1 MSAFDEDIAA
11 DFILE
16 AQEIL
21 DRLGEQLVALEQSPQ
36 DNEQLNAVFRGFHTL
51 KGGAGFLGVHAMVE
65 LCHAAEETLG
75 MARSGK
81 AVLQAN
87 HFDAAQQSL
96 DWLQAMLDA
105 VSGGTEPQHAPPEL
119 IAMFDVDA
127 APAPA
132 AVAAAPVDA
141 AAAIAAAK
149 SGSDMIDE
157 DEFEALL
164 DQLHGGAAPGSKPVG
179 AAAAIAAAKSGSDM
193 IDEDEFEALLD
204 QLHGSAAPGA
214 KPVGAAAAIAA
225 AKSGSDMIDEDE
237 FEALLDQLHGGAAPG
252 AKPVGAAVAAAPK
265 PAIPKP
271 APVVPPRPASPPRPA
286 AAPAA
291 AAKPAAAEAEQT
303 VRVDTKRLDAIVNL
317 IGELVL
323 SRNRLKT
330 LRTRLKDEEL
340 DRAVS
345 TLDIA
350 TARLQSA
357 VMRTRMQPVGK
368 VFSRFPKVARD
379 VARNLKKE
387 VELELVGAETEL
399 DRNLVEALADPLVH
413 LVRNAIDHG
422 IEMPDLREAQG
433 KQRSGHV
440 RLSAQQEGDY
450 VSIEIQDDGAGI
462 DPEKLRA
469 KAREKGLIDP
479 EAAARLSSE
488 ECLHLV
494 FLPGFSTKQEVT
506 DISGR
511 GVGMDVVQSRIRELS
526 GQIQI
531 QSELGRGSRFLIR
544 VPLTL
549 AILPTLLVQAG
560 QDIYALPLARVMEV
574 LHAPRTS
581 LGWFDGRAVL
591 DRRSHTLPLLDL
603 RQWLDVEPA
612 PSTLMTIVVLQVGE
626 ARFGLVVD
634 QVRGR
639 EEVVIKPL
647 PKALRGLKGYAGATL
662 IGDGRMALI
671 LDVDGLRNSQG

>member
-1 MSAFDEDIAA
+1 MSAVSDDITA
-11 DFILE
+11 DFIIE

-21 DRLGEQLVALEQSPQ
+21 DRLGEQLVSLEQAPQ
-36 DNEQLNAVFRGFHTL
+36 DGEQLNAVFRGYHTL
-51 KGGAGFLGVHAMVE
+51 KGGAGFLGVTAMVE
-65 LCHAAEETLG
+65 LCHAAEEALG
-75 MARSGK
+75 AARAGQ
-81 AVLQAN
+81 AVLQAH

-96 DWLQAMLDA
+96 DYLQSMLDA
-105 VSGGTEPQHAPPEL
+105 VSSGTEPGYAPPEL
-119 IAMFDVDA
+119 IAQFDVHGGATATPAAAA
-127 APAPA
+127 APATGGSDLITDDEFEALLDQLHGGNAPT
-132 AVAAAPVDA
+132 AVAP
-141 AAAIAAAK
+141 AK
-149 SGSDMIDE
+149 KADDGLISE

-164 DQLHGGAAPGSKPVG
+164 DQLHGGAAPGTKPVAAVP
-179 AAAAIAAAKSGSDM
+179 AAAAT
-193 IDEDEFEALLD
+193 
-204 QLHGSAAPGA
+204 
-214 KPVGAAAAIAA
+214 
-225 AKSGSDMIDEDE
+225 
-237 FEALLDQLHGGAAPG
+237 
-252 AKPVGAAVAAAPK
+252 
-265 PAIPKP
+265 PA
-271 APVVPPRPASPPRPA
+271 PRPA
-286 AAPAA
+286 APAPAA
-291 AAKPAAAEAEQT
+291 KPSAKPLAEAEHT

-330 LRTRLKDEEL
+330 LRARLRDEEL

-379 VARNLKKE
+379 VARSLKKE
-387 VELELVGAETEL
+387 VDLELIGAETEL

-422 IEMPDLREAQG
+422 VETPELREAQG
-433 KQRSGHV
+433 KPRMGHV

-450 VSIEIQDDGAGI
+450 VSIEVQDDGAGI

-494 FLPGFSTKQEVT
+494 FLPGFSTKQQVT

-560 QDIYALPLARVMEV
+560 EDVYALPLARVMEV

-591 DRRSHTLPLLDL
+591 DRRSHTLALVDL
-603 RQWLDVEPA
+603 RQWLDVTPA
-612 PSTLMTIVVLQVGE
+612 ASPLLTIVVLQAGE

-647 PKALRGLKGYAGATL
+647 PKALRGLAGYAGATL

-671 LDVDGLRNSQG
+671 LDVDGLR

>member
-1 MSAFDEDIAA
+1 MSAVSDDITA
-11 DFILE
+11 DFIIE

-21 DRLGEQLVALEQSPQ
+21 DRLGEQLVSLEQAPQ
-36 DNEQLNAVFRGFHTL
+36 DTEQLNAVFRGYHTL
-51 KGGAGFLGVHAMVE
+51 KGGAGFLGVTAMVE
-65 LCHAAEETLG
+65 LCHAAEEALG
-75 MARSGK
+75 IARAGQ
-81 AVLQAN
+81 AVLQAH

-96 DWLQAMLDA
+96 DYLQAMLDA
-105 VSGGTEPQHAPPEL
+105 VSSGTEPGYAPPEL
-119 IAMFDVDA
+119 IAQFDMHGGAA
-127 APAPA
+127 APAAPT
-132 AVAAAPVDA
+132 AVAAAG
-141 AAAIAAAK
+141 
-149 SGSDMIDE
+149 SGDLITD

-164 DQLHGGAAPGSKPVG
+164 DQLHGANAPTAVAP
-179 AAAAIAAAKSGSDM
+179 AKKADDGLIS
-193 IDEDEFEALLD
+193 
-204 QLHGSAAPGA
+204 
-214 KPVGAAAAIAA
+214 
-225 AKSGSDMIDEDE
+225 EDE

-252 AKPVGAAVAAAPK
+252 AKPIA
-265 PAIPKP
+265 
-271 APVVPPRPASPPRPA
+271 A
-286 AAPAA
+286 AAPAPIA
-291 AAKPAAAEAEQT
+291 APRPLAAPAPAAATKPAAKPLAEAEHT

-330 LRTRLKDEEL
+330 LRARLRDEEL

-379 VARNLKKE
+379 VARSLKKE
-387 VELELVGAETEL
+387 VDLELIGAETEL

-422 IEMPDLREAQG
+422 VEMPDLREAQG
-433 KQRSGHV
+433 KPRMGHV

-450 VSIEIQDDGAGI
+450 VSIEVQDDGAGI

-494 FLPGFSTKQEVT
+494 FLPGFSTKQQVT

-560 QDIYALPLARVMEV
+560 EDVYALPLARVMEV

-591 DRRSHTLPLLDL
+591 DRRSHTLPLVDL
-603 RQWLDVEPA
+603 RQWLDVTPA
-612 PSTLMTIVVLQVGE
+612 ASTLLTIVVLQAGE

-647 PKALRGLKGYAGATL
+647 PKALRGLRGYAGATL

-671 LDVDGLRNSQG
+671 LDVDGLR

>member
-1 MSAFDEDIAA
+1 MSAVPDDIAA

-21 DRLGEQLVALEQSPQ
+21 DRLGEQLVSLEQSPQ
-36 DNEQLNAVFRGFHTL
+36 DSDQLNAVFRGFHTL
-51 KGGAGFLGVHAMVE
+51 KGGAGFLGIQAMVE

-75 MARSGK
+75 MARSGQ
-81 AVLQAN
+81 AVLQAH
-87 HFDAAQQSL
+87 HFDAGQQSL
-96 DWLQAMLDA
+96 DYLQSMLDSVA
-105 VSGGTEPQHAPPEL
+105 AGTEPGYAPPEL
-119 IAMFDVDA
+119 IAQFDVNGPA
-127 APAPA
+127 TPAP
-132 AVAAAPVDA
+132 VATATAS
-141 AAAIAAAK
+141 
-149 SGSDMIDE
+149 SGDLITD

-164 DQLHGGAAPGSKPVG
+164 DTLHGGAAPTAV
-179 AAAAIAAAKSGSDM
+179 AKKKDDGL
-193 IDEDEFEALLD
+193 I
-204 QLHGSAAPGA
+204 G
-214 KPVGAAAAIAA
+214 
-225 AKSGSDMIDEDE
+225 EDE

-252 AKPVGAAVAAAPK
+252 AQSVA
-265 PAIPKP
+265 
-271 APVVPPRPASPPRPA
+271 A
-286 AAPAA
+286 AAPAPAIAPRPVA
-291 AAKPAAAEAEQT
+291 APAPAKPAANKPVAEAEHT

-330 LRTRLKDEEL
+330 LRARLHDEEL

-387 VELELVGAETEL
+387 VELELIGAETEL

-422 IEMPDLREAQG
+422 IEMPELREAQG
-433 KQRSGHV
+433 KTRSGNV

-450 VSIEIQDDGAGI
+450 VSIEVQDDGAGI
-462 DPEKLRA
+462 DPERLRA

-479 EAAARLSSE
+479 EAAARLTSE

-531 QSELGRGSRFLIR
+531 QSELGRGSRFMIR

-560 QDIYALPLARVMEV
+560 EDVYALPLARVMEV
-574 LHAPRTS
+574 LHAPNTS

-591 DRRSHTLPLLDL
+591 DRRTHTLPLVDL
-603 RQWLDVEPA
+603 RHWLDVDPA
-612 PSTLMTIVVLQVGE
+612 PSPLLTIVVLQAGE

-647 PKALRGLKGYAGATL
+647 PKALRGLRGYAGATL
-662 IGDGRMALI
+662 IGDGRMSLI
-671 LDVDGLRNSQG
+671 LDVDGLRTPHD

>member
-1 MSAFDEDIAA
+1 MSAVPDDIAA

-21 DRLGEQLVALEQSPQ
+21 DRLGEQLVSLEQSPQ
-36 DNEQLNAVFRGFHTL
+36 DTDQLNAVFRGFHTL
-51 KGGAGFLGVHAMVE
+51 KGGAGFLGIQAMVE

-75 MARSGK
+75 MARSGQ
-81 AVLQAN
+81 ATLQAH
-87 HFDAAQQSL
+87 HFDAGQQSL
-96 DWLQAMLDA
+96 DYLQSMLDS
-105 VSGGTEPQHAPPEL
+105 VSAGTEPGYAPPEL
-119 IAMFDVDA
+119 IAQFDVNGPATPAPVA
-127 APAPA
+127 APAA
-132 AVAAAPVDA
+132 AGALITD
-141 AAAIAAAK
+141 
-149 SGSDMIDE
+149 

-164 DQLHGGAAPGSKPVG
+164 DQLHGGAAPTAVAPAK
-179 AAAAIAAAKSGSDM
+179 AADGLIG
-193 IDEDEFEALLD
+193 
-204 QLHGSAAPGA
+204 
-214 KPVGAAAAIAA
+214 
-225 AKSGSDMIDEDE
+225 EDE

-252 AKPVGAAVAAAPK
+252 AQPVAAVAA
-265 PAIPKP
+265 P
-271 APVVPPRPASPPRPA
+271 APR
-286 AAPAA
+286 APAPA
-291 AAKPAAAEAEQT
+291 AAKPAPNKPVAEAEHT

-330 LRTRLKDEEL
+330 LRARLHDEEL

-379 VARNLKKE
+379 VARSLKKE
-387 VELELVGAETEL
+387 VDLELVGAETEL

-422 IEMPDLREAQG
+422 VEMPDLREAQG
-433 KQRSGHV
+433 KPRGGHV

-450 VSIEIQDDGAGI
+450 VSIEVQDDGAGI
-462 DPEKLRA
+462 DPERLRQ

-479 EAAARLSSE
+479 EAAARLTSE

-494 FLPGFSTKQEVT
+494 FLPGFSTKQQVT

-531 QSELGRGSRFLIR
+531 QSELGRGSRFMIR

-560 QDIYALPLARVMEV
+560 EDVYALPLARVMEV
-574 LHAPRTS
+574 LHAPNTS

-591 DRRSHTLPLLDL
+591 DRKSHTLPLVDL
-603 RQWLDVEPA
+603 RHWLEVDPV
-612 PSTLMTIVVLQVGE
+612 PSPLLTIVVLQAGE

-647 PKALRGLKGYAGATL
+647 PKALRGLRGYAGATL
-662 IGDGRMALI
+662 IGDGRMSLI
-671 LDVDGLRNSQG
+671 LDVDGLR

>member
-1 MSAFDEDIAA
+1 MSAVPDDIAA
-11 DFILE
+11 DFIVE

-21 DRLGEQLVALEQSPQ
+21 DRLGEQLVSLEQAP
-36 DNEQLNAVFRGFHTL
+36 DEADQLNAVFRGFHTL
-51 KGGAGFLGVHAMVE
+51 KGGAGFLAIKPMVE

-75 MARSGK
+75 MARSGQ
-81 AVLQAN
+81 AVLQAH

-96 DWLQAMLDA
+96 DYLQAMLDA
-105 VSGGTEPQHAPPEL
+105 MGSGEAVPHAPASL
-119 IAMFDVDA
+119 IAQFDAKSGPPAVKAVPKAAAA
-127 APAPA
+127 APAPD
-132 AVAAAPVDA
+132 DA
-141 AAAIAAAK
+141 
-149 SGSDMIDE
+149 
-157 DEFEALL
+157 
-164 DQLHGGAAPGSKPVG
+164 HGA
-179 AAAAIAAAKSGSDM
+179 
-193 IDEDEFEALLD
+193 
-204 QLHGSAAPGA
+204 AAPGA
-214 KPVGAAAAIAA
+214 KATPKAA
-225 AKSGSDMIDEDE
+225 AK
-237 FEALLDQLHGGAAPG
+237 GAD
-252 AKPVGAAVAAAPK
+252 
-265 PAIPKP
+265 
-271 APVVPPRPASPPRPA
+271 
-286 AAPAA
+286 
-291 AAKPAAAEAEQT
+291 AEQT

-330 LRTRLKDEEL
+330 LRTRLRDEEL

-350 TARLQSA
+350 TARLQTA
-357 VMRTRMQPVGK
+357 VMRTRMQPVSK

-379 VARNLKKE
+379 VARTLSKE
-387 VELELVGAETEL
+387 VELELIGAETEL

-422 IEMPDLREAQG
+422 IESPALREATG
-433 KQRSGHV
+433 KPRSGHV

-462 DPEKLRA
+462 DPERLREI
-469 KAREKGLIDP
+469 ARNKGLIDA
-479 EAAARLSSE
+479 EAAARLSTD
-488 ECLHLV
+488 ECLHLI
-494 FLPGFSTKQEVT
+494 FMPGFSTKAEVT

-531 QSELGRGSRFLIR
+531 QSELGRGSRFMIR

-560 QDIYALPLARVMEV
+560 EAVYALPLARVVEV
-574 LHAPRTS
+574 LHAPQTS

-591 DRRSHTLPLLDL
+591 DRRSHTLPLIDL
-603 RQWLDVEPA
+603 RRWLGVPA
-612 PSTLMTIVVLQVGE
+612 EQPPLLTVVLLQAGE
-626 ARFGLVVD
+626 TRFGLVVD

-647 PKALRGLKGYAGATL
+647 PRALRGLPGYAGATL

-671 LDVDGLRNSQG
+671 LDVDGLRSSDH

>member
-1 MSAFDEDIAA
+1 MSAFADDIAA

-21 DRLGEQLVALEQSPQ
+21 DRLGEQLVALEQAPD
-36 DNEQLNAVFRGFHTL
+36 DNDQLNAVFRGFHTL
-51 KGGAGFLGVHAMVE
+51 KGGAGFLAITPMVE

-81 AVLQAN
+81 AQLLAH

-96 DWLQAMLDA
+96 DWLQSMLDA
-105 VSGGTEPQHAPPEL
+105 VSAGTDPAHAPPAL
-119 IAMFDVDA
+119 IAQFDVASAPEPVVAVKAA
-127 APAPA
+127 APAA
-132 AVAAAPVDA
+132 
-141 AAAIAAAK
+141 
-149 SGSDMIDE
+149 GELIDE

-164 DQLHGGAAPGSKPVG
+164 DQLHGAAAPG
-179 AAAAIAAAKSGSDM
+179 AIATAGSSDL

-204 QLHGSAAPGA
+204 TLHA
-214 KPVGAAAAIAA
+214 
-225 AKSGSDMIDEDE
+225 
-237 FEALLDQLHGGAAPG
+237 GAAPG
-252 AKPVGAAVAAAPK
+252 ARPVQATPVAAPPAIASKPVPAPERPAAPK
-265 PAIPKP
+265 
-271 APVVPPRPASPPRPA
+271 S
-286 AAPAA
+286 APA
-291 AAKPAAAEAEQT
+291 KAAEPEHT

-379 VARNLKKE
+379 VARSLQKE
-387 VELELVGAETEL
+387 VDLELIGADTEL

-422 IEMPDLREAQG
+422 VEAPDLREAQG
-433 KQRSGHV
+433 KPRMGRV

-450 VSIEIQDDGAGI
+450 VSIEVQDDGAGI
-462 DPEKLRA
+462 DPERLRN

-479 EAAARLSSE
+479 EAAARLTSE

-494 FLPGFSTKQEVT
+494 FLPGFSTKQQVT

-560 QDIYALPLARVMEV
+560 EDVYALPLARVMEV
-574 LHAPRTS
+574 LHAPATS

-591 DRRSHTLPLLDL
+591 DRKSHTLALIDLRHWLGVNPTQTPLL
-603 RQWLDVEPA
+603 
-612 PSTLMTIVVLQVGE
+612 TIVVLQMGE

-647 PKALRGLKGYAGATL
+647 PRALRGLKGYAGATL

-671 LDVDGLRNSQG
+671 LDVDGLRGGQD

>member
-1 MSAFDEDIAA
+1 MSAVPDDIAA

-21 DRLGEQLVALEQSPQ
+21 DRLGEQLVTLEQAPQ
-36 DNEQLNAVFRGFHTL
+36 DADQLNAVFRGFHTL
-51 KGGAGFLGVHAMVE
+51 KGGAGFLGIQAMVE

-75 MARSGK
+75 MARSGQ
-81 AVLQAN
+81 AVLQAH

-96 DWLQAMLDA
+96 DYLQSMLDS
-105 VSGGTEPQHAPPEL
+105 VSAGEEPGYAPPAL
-119 IAMFDVDA
+119 IAQFDVNGNAPAPVPAAAA

-132 AVAAAPVDA
+132 GDL
-141 AAAIAAAK
+141 IT
-149 SGSDMIDE
+149 D

-164 DQLHGGAAPGSKPVG
+164 DQLHGGAAPTAV
-179 AAAAIAAAKSGSDM
+179 AAAKKADDGL
-193 IDEDEFEALLD
+193 I
-204 QLHGSAAPGA
+204 G
-214 KPVGAAAAIAA
+214 
-225 AKSGSDMIDEDE
+225 EDE

-252 AKPVGAAVAAAPK
+252 ARPVAAAAVAPAARPAAPAAPAPASAPK
-265 PAIPKP
+265 PA
-271 APVVPPRPASPPRPA
+271 
-286 AAPAA
+286 
-291 AAKPAAAEAEQT
+291 AAKPVAEAEHT

-330 LRTRLKDEEL
+330 LRARLHDEEL

-387 VELELVGAETEL
+387 VELELIGADTEL

-422 IEMPDLREAQG
+422 VEMPDLREAQG
-433 KQRSGHV
+433 KPRSGHV

-450 VSIEIQDDGAGI
+450 VSIEVQDDGAGI
-462 DPEKLRA
+462 DPERLRA

-531 QSELGRGSRFLIR
+531 QSELGRGSRFMIR

-560 QDIYALPLARVMEV
+560 EDVYALPLARVMEV
-574 LHAPRTS
+574 LHAPNS
-581 LGWFDGRAVL
+581 QLGWFDGRAVL
-591 DRRSHTLPLLDL
+591 DRRSHTLPLVDL
-603 RQWLDVEPA
+603 RHWLAVEPVSS
-612 PSTLMTIVVLQVGE
+612 PLLTIVVLQAGE

-647 PKALRGLKGYAGATL
+647 PKTLRGLRGYAGATL

-671 LDVDGLRNSQG
+671 LDVDGLR

>member
-1 MSAFDEDIAA
+1 MSAVPDDIAA

-21 DRLGEQLVALEQSPQ
+21 DRLGEQLVSLEQAPQ
-36 DNEQLNAVFRGFHTL
+36 DADQLNAVFRGFHTL
-51 KGGAGFLGVHAMVE
+51 KGGAGLLGIQAMVE

-75 MARSGK
+75 MARSGQ
-81 AVLQAN
+81 ATLQAH

-96 DWLQAMLDA
+96 DYLQSMLDS
-105 VSGGTEPQHAPPEL
+105 VSAGTEPGYAPPEL
-119 IAMFDVDA
+119 IAQFDVSGPA
-127 APAPA
+127 TPAPA
-132 AVAAAPVDA
+132 AATTT
-141 AAAIAAAK
+141 
-149 SGSDMIDE
+149 SGGEMITD

-164 DQLHGGAAPGSKPVG
+164 DQLHGGAAPT
-179 AAAAIAAAKSGSDM
+179 AIAAPKKDDGL
-193 IDEDEFEALLD
+193 I
-204 QLHGSAAPGA
+204 G
-214 KPVGAAAAIAA
+214 
-225 AKSGSDMIDEDE
+225 EDE
-237 FEALLDQLHGGAAPG
+237 FEALLDQLHGGAVPGAKAGAAAPVAAPRAVAAPAAPG
-252 AKPVGAAVAAAPK
+252 AKP
-265 PAIPKP
+265 
-271 APVVPPRPASPPRPA
+271 
-286 AAPAA
+286 APA
-291 AAKPAAAEAEQT
+291 KPVAEAEHT

-323 SRNRLKT
+323 SRNRLMT
-330 LRTRLKDEEL
+330 LRARLHDEEL

-379 VARNLKKE
+379 VARSLKKE
-387 VELELVGAETEL
+387 VELELIGAETEL

-422 IEMPDLREAQG
+422 VEMPDLREAQG
-433 KQRSGHV
+433 KPRSGHV

-450 VSIEIQDDGAGI
+450 VSIEVQDDGAGI
-462 DPEKLRA
+462 DPERLRQ

-494 FLPGFSTKQEVT
+494 FLPGFSTKQQVT

-531 QSELGRGSRFLIR
+531 QSELGRGSRFMIR

-560 QDIYALPLARVMEV
+560 EDVYALPLARVMEV
-574 LHAPRTS
+574 LHAPNTS

-591 DRRSHTLPLLDL
+591 DRKSHTLALVDL
-603 RQWLDVEPA
+603 RHWLDVEPM
-612 PSTLMTIVVLQVGE
+612 PSSLLTIVVLQAGE

-647 PKALRGLKGYAGATL
+647 PKALRGLRGYAGATL

-671 LDVDGLRNSQG
+671 LDVDGLRTHHD

>member
-1 MSAFDEDIAA
+1 MSAVADDITA
-11 DFILE
+11 DFIIE

-21 DRLGEQLVALEQSPQ
+21 DRLGEQLVSLEQAPQ
-36 DNEQLNAVFRGFHTL
+36 DNDQLNAVFRGYHTL
-51 KGGAGFLGVHAMVE
+51 KGGAGFLGITAMVE
-65 LCHAAEETLG
+65 LCHAAEEALG
-75 MARSGK
+75 AARAGQ
-81 AVLQAN
+81 AVLQAH

-96 DWLQAMLDA
+96 DYLQSMLDA
-105 VSGGTEPQHAPPEL
+105 VSAGTEPGYAPPEL
-119 IAMFDVDA
+119 IAQFDVHGGA
-127 APAPA
+127 SSASS
-132 AVAAAPVDA
+132 A
-141 AAAIAAAK
+141 AAAATPAAA
-149 SGSDMIDE
+149 GSDLITDDEFEALLDQLHGGSAPTAVAPPKKVDDGLISE

-164 DQLHGGAAPGSKPVG
+164 DQLHGGAV
-179 AAAAIAAAKSGSDM
+179 
-193 IDEDEFEALLD
+193 
-204 QLHGSAAPGA
+204 PGA
-214 KPVGAAAAIAA
+214 KPVAAVPV
-225 AKSGSDMIDEDE
+225 
-237 FEALLDQLHGGAAPG
+237 AAP
-252 AKPVGAAVAAAPK
+252 
-265 PAIPKP
+265 P
-271 APVVPPRPASPPRPA
+271 AP
-286 AAPAA
+286 APATRA
-291 AAKPAAAEAEQT
+291 AAKPAVNKPVAEAEHT

-330 LRTRLKDEEL
+330 LRTRLRDEEL

-379 VARNLKKE
+379 VARSLQKE
-387 VELELVGAETEL
+387 VDLELIGAETEL

-422 IEMPDLREAQG
+422 VEMPDLREAQG
-433 KQRSGHV
+433 KPRMGHV

-450 VSIEIQDDGAGI
+450 VSIEVQDDGAGI

-494 FLPGFSTKQEVT
+494 FLPGFSTKQQVT

-560 QDIYALPLARVMEV
+560 EDVYALPLARVMEV

-591 DRRSHTLPLLDL
+591 DRRSHTLPLVDL
-603 RQWLDVEPA
+603 RQWLDVTPA
-612 PSTLMTIVVLQVGE
+612 ASTLLTIVVLQAGE

-647 PKALRGLKGYAGATL
+647 PKALRGLRGYAGATL

-671 LDVDGLRNSQG
+671 LDVDGLR

>member
-1 MSAFDEDIAA
+1 MSAVPDDIAA

-21 DRLGEQLVALEQSPQ
+21 DRLGEQLVSLEQSPQ
-36 DNEQLNAVFRGFHTL
+36 DSDQLNAVFRGFHTL
-51 KGGAGFLGVHAMVE
+51 KGGAGFLGIQAMVE

-75 MARSGK
+75 MARSGQ
-81 AVLQAN
+81 AILQAH
-87 HFDAAQQSL
+87 HFDAGQQSL
-96 DWLQAMLDA
+96 DYLQSMLDS
-105 VSGGTEPQHAPPEL
+105 VSAGTEPGYAPPEL
-119 IAMFDVDA
+119 IAQFDVNG
-127 APAPA
+127 PATPTPVA
-132 AVAAAPVDA
+132 AAAPVNADL
-141 AAAIAAAK
+141 I
-149 SGSDMIDE
+149 SD

-164 DQLHGGAAPGSKPVG
+164 DSLHGGAAPTAVTP
-179 AAAAIAAAKSGSDM
+179 AKNDGL
-193 IDEDEFEALLD
+193 I
-204 QLHGSAAPGA
+204 G
-214 KPVGAAAAIAA
+214 
-225 AKSGSDMIDEDE
+225 EDE

-252 AKPVGAAVAAAPK
+252 AVQ
-265 PAIPKP
+265 
-271 APVVPPRPASPPRPA
+271 A
-286 AAPAA
+286 AAPAVAPAPRPVA
-291 AAKPAAAEAEQT
+291 APAPAKPAANKPVAEAEHT

-330 LRTRLKDEEL
+330 LRARLHDEEL

-387 VELELVGAETEL
+387 VELELIGAETEL

-422 IEMPDLREAQG
+422 IEMPELREAQG
-433 KQRSGHV
+433 KTRSGNV

-450 VSIEIQDDGAGI
+450 VSIEVQDDGAGI
-462 DPEKLRA
+462 DPERLRA

-560 QDIYALPLARVMEV
+560 EDVYALPLARVMEV
-574 LHAPRTS
+574 LHAPNTS

-591 DRRSHTLPLLDL
+591 DRKSHTLPLVDL
-603 RQWLDVEPA
+603 RHWLDVEPA
-612 PSTLMTIVVLQVGE
+612 TSPLLTIVVLQAGE

-647 PKALRGLKGYAGATL
+647 PKALRGLRGYAGATL
-662 IGDGRMALI
+662 IGDGRMSLI
-671 LDVDGLRNSQG
+671 LDVDGLR

>member
-1 MSAFDEDIAA
+1 MSAVPDDIAA

-21 DRLGEQLVALEQSPQ
+21 DRLGEQLVSLEQAPQ
-36 DNEQLNAVFRGFHTL
+36 DGDQLNAVFRGFHTL
-51 KGGAGFLGVHAMVE
+51 KGGAGFLGIQAMVE

-75 MARSGK
+75 MARSGQ
-81 AVLQAN
+81 ATLQAH

-96 DWLQAMLDA
+96 DYLQSMLDS
-105 VSGGTEPQHAPPEL
+105 VSAGTEPGYAPPEL
-119 IAMFDVDA
+119 IAQFDVNG
-127 APAPA
+127 PATP
-132 AVAAAPVDA
+132 AAAPSA
-141 AAAIAAAK
+141 AAGPS
-149 SGSDMIDE
+149 SGELITD

-164 DQLHGGAAPGSKPVG
+164 DQLHGGAAPTAV
-179 AAAAIAAAKSGSDM
+179 AARKDDGM
-193 IDEDEFEALLD
+193 ISEDEFE
-204 QLHGSAAPGA
+204 S
-214 KPVGAAAAIAA
+214 
-225 AKSGSDMIDEDE
+225 
-237 FEALLDQLHGGAAPG
+237 LLDQLHGGAAPG
-252 AKPVGAAVAAAPK
+252 AKPVTAAP
-265 PAIPKP
+265 AP
-271 APVVPPRPASPPRPA
+271 APRAV

-291 AAKPAAAEAEQT
+291 PAANKPAPNKPVAEAEHT

-330 LRTRLKDEEL
+330 LRARLHDEEL

-379 VARNLKKE
+379 VARSLKKE
-387 VELELVGAETEL
+387 VELELIGAETEL

-422 IEMPDLREAQG
+422 VEMPDLREAQG
-433 KQRSGHV
+433 KPRSGHV

-450 VSIEIQDDGAGI
+450 VSIEVQDDGAGI
-462 DPEKLRA
+462 DPERLRQ

-494 FLPGFSTKQEVT
+494 FLPGFSTKQQVT

-531 QSELGRGSRFLIR
+531 QSELGRGSRFMIR

-560 QDIYALPLARVMEV
+560 EDVYALPLARVMEV
-574 LHAPRTS
+574 LHAPNSS

-591 DRRSHTLPLLDL
+591 DRKSHTLALVDL
-603 RQWLDVEPA
+603 RHWLDVEPM
-612 PSTLMTIVVLQVGE
+612 PSSLLTIVVLQAGE

-647 PKALRGLKGYAGATL
+647 PKALRGLRGYAGATL

-671 LDVDGLRNSQG
+671 LDVDGLRTHHD

>member
-1 MSAFDEDIAA
+1 MSAVPDDIAA

-21 DRLGEQLVALEQSPQ
+21 DRLGEQLVSLEQSPQ
-36 DNEQLNAVFRGFHTL
+36 DSDQLNAVFRGFHTL
-51 KGGAGFLGVHAMVE
+51 KGGAGFLGIQAMVE

-81 AVLQAN
+81 ATLQAH

-96 DWLQAMLDA
+96 DYLQSMLDS
-105 VSGGTEPQHAPPEL
+105 VSAGTEPGYAPPEL
-119 IAMFDVDA
+119 IAQFDVNG
-127 APAPA
+127 PATP
-132 AVAAAPVDA
+132 AVAAAAPT
-141 AAAIAAAK
+141 
-149 SGSDMIDE
+149 SGELISE

-164 DQLHGGAAPGSKPVG
+164 DQLHGGAAP
-179 AAAAIAAAKSGSDM
+179 AAV
-193 IDEDEFEALLD
+193 
-204 QLHGSAAPGA
+204 A
-214 KPVGAAAAIAA
+214 KPADNGLI
-225 AKSGSDMIDEDE
+225 GEDE
-237 FEALLDQLHGGAAPG
+237 FEALLDQLHGGAVPG
-252 AKPVGAAVAAAPK
+252 AKAAVAAPVPAPRAPAAPAPK
-265 PAIPKP
+265 PAANKP
-271 APVVPPRPASPPRPA
+271 V
-286 AAPAA
+286 
-291 AAKPAAAEAEQT
+291 AEAEHT

-330 LRTRLKDEEL
+330 LRARLHDEEL

-422 IEMPDLREAQG
+422 VETPELREAQG
-433 KQRSGHV
+433 KPRSGHV

-450 VSIEIQDDGAGI
+450 VSIEVQDDGAGI
-462 DPEKLRA
+462 DPERLRQ

-479 EAAARLSSE
+479 EAAARLTSE

-531 QSELGRGSRFLIR
+531 QSELGRGSRFMIR

-560 QDIYALPLARVMEV
+560 EDVYALPLARVMEV
-574 LHAPRTS
+574 LHAPNTS

-591 DRRSHTLPLLDL
+591 DRKSHTLPLVDL
-603 RQWLDVEPA
+603 RHWLAVEPA
-612 PSTLMTIVVLQVGE
+612 ASPLLTIVVLQAGE

-647 PKALRGLKGYAGATL
+647 PKALRGLRGYAGATL
-662 IGDGRMALI
+662 IGDGRMSLI
-671 LDVDGLRNSQG
+671 LDVDGLR

>member
-1 MSAFDEDIAA
+1 MSAFADDIAA

-21 DRLGEQLVALEQSPQ
+21 DRLGEQLVTLEQAPQ
-36 DNEQLNAVFRGFHTL
+36 DAEQLNLVFRGFHTL
-51 KGGAGFLGVHAMVE
+51 KGGAGFLSITPMVE
-65 LCHAAEETLG
+65 LCHVAEETLG
-75 MARSGK
+75 LARSGK
-81 AVLQAN
+81 AELLAH

-105 VSGGTEPQHAPPEL
+105 VAAGTEP
-119 IAMFDVDA
+119 

-132 AVAAAPVDA
+132 NLIAQFDIGTAPAPTPVKAVATVAAGNDSDLISEDEFEALLDA
-141 AAAIAAAK
+141 LHGSTAPGVTPAAK
-149 SGSDMIDE
+149 ADDDLISE

-164 DQLHGGAAPGSKPVG
+164 DQLHGGT
-179 AAAAIAAAKSGSDM
+179 
-193 IDEDEFEALLD
+193 
-204 QLHGSAAPGA
+204 APGA
-214 KPVGAAAAIAA
+214 QP
-225 AKSGSDMIDEDE
+225 
-237 FEALLDQLHGGAAPG
+237 L
-252 AKPVGAAVAAAPK
+252 AAVIA
-265 PAIPKP
+265 P
-271 APVVPPRPASPPRPA
+271 APPPRPAP
-286 AAPAA
+286 APAPKPTA
-291 AAKPAAAEAEQT
+291 PPKPAAKAVEPEQT

-379 VARNLKKE
+379 VARAMDKE
-387 VELELVGAETEL
+387 VDLELVGADTEL

-422 IEMPDLREAQG
+422 VEAPDLREAQG
-433 KQRSGHV
+433 KPRMGHV

-462 DPEKLRA
+462 DPERLRA

-494 FLPGFSTKQEVT
+494 FLPGFSTKQQVT

-560 QDIYALPLARVMEV
+560 QDVYALPLARVMEV
-574 LHAPRTS
+574 LHAPATS

-591 DRRSHTLPLLDL
+591 DRKSHTLPLVDL
-603 RQWLDVEPA
+603 RQWLDVPPA
-612 PSTLMTIVVLQVGE
+612 PSHLLTIVVLQMGE
-626 ARFGLVVD
+626 TRFGLVVD

-647 PKALRGLKGYAGATL
+647 PKALRGLRGYAGATL

-671 LDVDGLRNSQG
+671 LDVDGLRNPQD

>member
-1 MSAFDEDIAA
+1 MSAVPDDIAA
-11 DFILE
+11 DFIIE

-21 DRLGEQLVALEQSPQ
+21 DRLGEQLVSLEHAPEDS
-36 DNEQLNAVFRGFHTL
+36 EQLNAVFRGFHTL
-51 KGGAGFLGVHAMVE
+51 KGGAGFLAINAMVE
-65 LCHAAEETLG
+65 LCHAAEDTLG
-75 MARSGK
+75 QARAGQ
-81 AVLQAN
+81 ATLQAR

-96 DWLQAMLDA
+96 DYLQSMLDA
-105 VSGGTEPQHAPPEL
+105 FGSGSEPPRAPQQLIAQFATSGEETAVPSGPGTRDSGPGKSAAHATAGSADSEL
-119 IAMFDVDA
+119 I
-127 APAPA
+127 
-132 AVAAAPVDA
+132 
-141 AAAIAAAK
+141 
-149 SGSDMIDE
+149 SD

-164 DQLHGGAAPGSKPVG
+164 DNLH
-179 AAAAIAAAKSGSDM
+179 
-193 IDEDEFEALLD
+193 
-204 QLHGSAAPGA
+204 
-214 KPVGAAAAIAA
+214 
-225 AKSGSDMIDEDE
+225 
-237 FEALLDQLHGGAAPG
+237 GAAPG
-252 AKPVGAAVAAAPK
+252 AGAPLSRVPSPESRVPTAPK
-265 PAIPKP
+265 A
-271 APVVPPRPASPPRPA
+271 A
-286 AAPAA
+286 AAPAKA
-291 AAKPAAAEAEQT
+291 SEPEQT

-330 LRTRLKDEEL
+330 LRVRLRDEEL

-345 TLDIA
+345 SLDIA
-350 TARLQSA
+350 TSRLQSA

-379 VARNLKKE
+379 VARSLNKE
-387 VELELVGAETEL
+387 VDLELIGADTEL

-422 IEMPDLREAQG
+422 IESPALREATG
-433 KQRSGHV
+433 KPRGGHV

-450 VSIEIQDDGAGI
+450 VSIEVQDDGAGI
-462 DPEKLRA
+462 DPERLRA

-479 EAAARLSSE
+479 EAAARLTTE

-494 FLPGFSTKQEVT
+494 FLPGFSTKAEVT

-560 QDIYALPLARVMEV
+560 DTVYALPLARVVEV
-574 LHAPRTS
+574 LHAPRRA

-591 DRRSHTLPLLDL
+591 DRQSHTLPLVDL
-603 RQWLDVEPA
+603 RQWLNIEA
-612 PSTLMTIVVLQVGE
+612 PELPLLTVVVLQAGE
-626 ARFGLVVD
+626 SRMGLVVD

-647 PKALRGLKGYAGATL
+647 PRALRGLPGYAGATL
-662 IGDGRMALI
+662 IGDGRLALI
-671 LDVDGLRNSQG
+671 LDVDGLKS

>member
-1 MSAFDEDIAA
+1 MSAVSDDITA
-11 DFILE
+11 DFIIE

-21 DRLGEQLVALEQSPQ
+21 DRLGEQLVSLEQAPQ
-36 DNEQLNAVFRGFHTL
+36 DTEQLNAVFRGYHTL
-51 KGGAGFLGVHAMVE
+51 KGGAGFLGVTAMVE
-65 LCHAAEETLG
+65 LCHAAEEALG
-75 MARSGK
+75 IARAGQ
-81 AVLQAN
+81 AALQAH

-96 DWLQAMLDA
+96 DYLQAMLDA
-105 VSGGTEPQHAPPEL
+105 VSSGTEPGYAPPEL
-119 IAMFDVDA
+119 IAQFDMHGGAVA
-127 APAPA
+127 APAA
-132 AVAAAPVDA
+132 AAAPA
-141 AAAIAAAK
+141 AG
-149 SGSDMIDE
+149 GSDLITD

-164 DQLHGGAAPGSKPVG
+164 DQLHGGNAPTAVVPARKADDGLIS
-179 AAAAIAAAKSGSDM
+179 
-193 IDEDEFEALLD
+193 
-204 QLHGSAAPGA
+204 
-214 KPVGAAAAIAA
+214 
-225 AKSGSDMIDEDE
+225 EDE

-252 AKPVGAAVAAAPK
+252 AKPIA
-265 PAIPKP
+265 
-271 APVVPPRPASPPRPA
+271 A
-286 AAPAA
+286 AAPAPIA
-291 AAKPAAAEAEQT
+291 APRPLAAPAPAAATKPAAKPLAEAEHT

-330 LRTRLKDEEL
+330 LRARLRDEEL

-379 VARNLKKE
+379 VARSLKKE
-387 VELELVGAETEL
+387 VDLELIGAETEL

-422 IEMPDLREAQG
+422 VEMPDLREAQG
-433 KQRSGHV
+433 KPRMGHV

-450 VSIEIQDDGAGI
+450 VSIEVQDDGAGI

-494 FLPGFSTKQEVT
+494 FLPGFSTKQQVT

-560 QDIYALPLARVMEV
+560 EDVYALPLARVMEV

-591 DRRSHTLPLLDL
+591 DRRSHTLPLVDL
-603 RQWLDVEPA
+603 RQWLDVTPA
-612 PSTLMTIVVLQVGE
+612 ASTLLTIVVLQAGE

-647 PKALRGLKGYAGATL
+647 PKALRGLRGYAGATL

-671 LDVDGLRNSQG
+671 LDVDGLRSPHD

>member
-1 MSAFDEDIAA
+1 MSAVSDDITA
-11 DFILE
+11 DFIIE

-21 DRLGEQLVALEQSPQ
+21 DRLGEQLVSLEQAPQ
-36 DNEQLNAVFRGFHTL
+36 DSDQLNAVFRGYHTL
-51 KGGAGFLGVHAMVE
+51 KGGAGFLGVTAMVE
-65 LCHAAEETLG
+65 LCHAAEEALG
-75 MARSGK
+75 AARAGQ
-81 AVLQAN
+81 AVLQAH

-96 DWLQAMLDA
+96 DYLQSMLDA
-105 VSGGTEPQHAPPEL
+105 VSSGTEPGYAPPDL
-119 IAMFDVDA
+119 IAQFDMNGGTAAPVAAA
-127 APAPA
+127 APAA
-132 AVAAAPVDA
+132 A
-141 AAAIAAAK
+141 
-149 SGSDMIDE
+149 GSDLITD

-164 DQLHGGAAPGSKPVG
+164 DQLHGGNAPTAV
-179 AAAAIAAAKSGSDM
+179 
-193 IDEDEFEALLD
+193 
-204 QLHGSAAPGA
+204 APARKADDGL
-214 KPVGAAAAIAA
+214 I
-225 AKSGSDMIDEDE
+225 SEDE

-252 AKPVGAAVAAAPK
+252 AKPAATV
-265 PAIPKP
+265 
-271 APVVPPRPASPPRPA
+271 A

-291 AAKPAAAEAEQT
+291 APRPAPVPAPAAKPAAKPMAEAEHT

-330 LRTRLKDEEL
+330 LRARLRDEEL

-379 VARNLKKE
+379 VARSLKKE
-387 VELELVGAETEL
+387 VDLELVGAETEL

-422 IEMPDLREAQG
+422 VEMPDLREAQG
-433 KQRSGHV
+433 KPRMGHV

-450 VSIEIQDDGAGI
+450 VSIEVQDDGAGI

-494 FLPGFSTKQEVT
+494 FLPGFSTKQQVT

-560 QDIYALPLARVMEV
+560 EDVYALPLARVMEV

-591 DRRSHTLPLLDL
+591 DRRSHTLPLVDL
-603 RQWLDVEPA
+603 RQWLDVTPA
-612 PSTLMTIVVLQVGE
+612 ASTLLTIVVLQAGE

-647 PKALRGLKGYAGATL
+647 PKALRGLRGYAGATL

-671 LDVDGLRNSQG
+671 LDVDGIR

>member
-1 MSAFDEDIAA
+1 MSAVSDDITA
-11 DFILE
+11 DFIIE

-21 DRLGEQLVALEQSPQ
+21 DRLGEQLVSLEQAPQ
-36 DNEQLNAVFRGFHTL
+36 DAEQLNAVFRGYHTL
-51 KGGAGFLGVHAMVE
+51 KGGAGFLGVTAMVE
-65 LCHAAEETLG
+65 LCHAAEEALG
-75 MARSGK
+75 AARAGQ
-81 AVLQAN
+81 AVLQAH

-96 DWLQAMLDA
+96 DYLQSMLDA
-105 VSGGTEPQHAPPEL
+105 VSSGTEPGYAPPDL
-119 IAMFDVDA
+119 ITQFDVHGSAVA
-127 APAPA
+127 APAAAAVPA
-132 AVAAAPVDA
+132 AG
-141 AAAIAAAK
+141 
-149 SGSDMIDE
+149 GSDLITD

-164 DQLHGGAAPGSKPVG
+164 DQLHGGNAPTAVAP
-179 AAAAIAAAKSGSDM
+179 AKKADDGLIS
-193 IDEDEFEALLD
+193 
-204 QLHGSAAPGA
+204 
-214 KPVGAAAAIAA
+214 
-225 AKSGSDMIDEDE
+225 EDE

-252 AKPVGAAVAAAPK
+252 AKPVAAVAPAPIAAPR
-265 PAIPKP
+265 
-271 APVVPPRPASPPRPA
+271 PV
-286 AAPAA
+286 AAPAPA
-291 AAKPAAAEAEQT
+291 PAAKPTAKPLAEAEHT

-330 LRTRLKDEEL
+330 LRARLRDEEL

-379 VARNLKKE
+379 VARSLKKE
-387 VELELVGAETEL
+387 VDLELIGAETEL

-422 IEMPDLREAQG
+422 VEMPDLREAQG
-433 KQRSGHV
+433 KPRMGHV

-450 VSIEIQDDGAGI
+450 VSIEVQDDGAGI

-494 FLPGFSTKQEVT
+494 FLPGFSTKQQVT

-560 QDIYALPLARVMEV
+560 EDVYALPLARVMEV

-591 DRRSHTLPLLDL
+591 DRRSHTLPLVDL
-603 RQWLDVEPA
+603 RQWLDVTPA
-612 PSTLMTIVVLQVGE
+612 ASTLLTIVVLQAGE

-647 PKALRGLKGYAGATL
+647 PKALRGLRGYAGATL

-671 LDVDGLRNSQG
+671 LDVDGLRSPHD

>member
-1 MSAFDEDIAA
+1 MSAVPDDIAA

-21 DRLGEQLVALEQSPQ
+21 DRLGEQLVSLEQSPQ
-36 DNEQLNAVFRGFHTL
+36 DSDQLNAVFRGFHTL
-51 KGGAGFLGVHAMVE
+51 KGGAGFLGIQAMVE

-81 AVLQAN
+81 ATLQAH

-96 DWLQAMLDA
+96 DYLQSMLDS
-105 VSGGTEPQHAPPEL
+105 VSAGEEPGYAPPEL
-119 IAMFDVDA
+119 IAQFDVNG
-127 APAPA
+127 PATPVA
-132 AVAAAPVDA
+132 AVAAPTSGELITDDEFEALLDTLHGGAAPTAVA
-141 AAAIAAAK
+141 AAGKADDGLI
-149 SGSDMIDE
+149 GE

-164 DQLHGGAAPGSKPVG
+164 DQLHGGAV
-179 AAAAIAAAKSGSDM
+179 
-193 IDEDEFEALLD
+193 
-204 QLHGSAAPGA
+204 PGA
-214 KPVGAAAAIAA
+214 KPV
-225 AKSGSDMIDEDE
+225 
-237 FEALLDQLHGGAAPG
+237 AAP
-252 AKPVGAAVAAAPK
+252 APL
-265 PAIPKP
+265 
-271 APVVPPRPASPPRPA
+271 PRAA

-291 AAKPAAAEAEQT
+291 KPAANKPVAEAEHT

-330 LRTRLKDEEL
+330 LRARLHDEEL

-387 VELELVGAETEL
+387 VELELIGAETEL

-422 IEMPDLREAQG
+422 VETPDLREAQG
-433 KQRSGHV
+433 KPRSGHV

-450 VSIEIQDDGAGI
+450 VSIEVQDDGAGI
-462 DPEKLRA
+462 DPERLRQ

-479 EAAARLSSE
+479 EAAARLTSE

-531 QSELGRGSRFLIR
+531 QSELGRGSRFMIR

-560 QDIYALPLARVMEV
+560 DDVYALPLARVMEV
-574 LHAPRTS
+574 LHAPNTS

-591 DRRSHTLPLLDL
+591 DRKSHTLPLVDL
-603 RQWLDVEPA
+603 RHWLAVAPA
-612 PSTLMTIVVLQVGE
+612 ASQLLTIVVLQAGE

-647 PKALRGLKGYAGATL
+647 PKALRGLRGYAGATL
-662 IGDGRMALI
+662 IGDGRMSLI
-671 LDVDGLRNSQG
+671 LDVDGLR

>member
-1 MSAFDEDIAA
+1 MSAVSDDITA
-11 DFILE
+11 DFIIE

-21 DRLGEQLVALEQSPQ
+21 DRLGEQLVSLEQAPQ
-36 DNEQLNAVFRGFHTL
+36 DSDQLNAVFRGYHTL
-51 KGGAGFLGVHAMVE
+51 KGGAGFLGVTAMVE
-65 LCHAAEETLG
+65 LCHAAEEALG
-75 MARSGK
+75 AARAGQ
-81 AVLQAN
+81 AVLQAH

-96 DWLQAMLDA
+96 DYLQSMLDA
-105 VSGGTEPQHAPPEL
+105 VSSGTEPGYAPPDL
-119 IAMFDVDA
+119 IAQFDVHGGAVA
-127 APAPA
+127 APAA
-132 AVAAAPVDA
+132 AAAPA
-141 AAAIAAAK
+141 AG
-149 SGSDMIDE
+149 GSDLITDDEFEALLDQLHGGNAPTAVAPAKKADDGLISE

-164 DQLHGGAAPGSKPVG
+164 DQLHGGAAPGTKP
-179 AAAAIAAAKSGSDM
+179 AAAM
-193 IDEDEFEALLD
+193 
-204 QLHGSAAPGA
+204 APA
-214 KPVGAAAAIAA
+214 
-225 AKSGSDMIDEDE
+225 
-237 FEALLDQLHGGAAPG
+237 
-252 AKPVGAAVAAAPK
+252 
-265 PAIPKP
+265 
-271 APVVPPRPASPPRPA
+271 PA
-286 AAPAA
+286 AAPRPVAA
-291 AAKPAAAEAEQT
+291 PAPVAKPAAKPLAEAEHT

-330 LRTRLKDEEL
+330 LRARLRDEEL

-379 VARNLKKE
+379 VARSLKKE
-387 VELELVGAETEL
+387 VDLELIGAETEL

-422 IEMPDLREAQG
+422 VEMPDLREAQG
-433 KQRSGHV
+433 KPRMGHV

-450 VSIEIQDDGAGI
+450 VSIEVQDDGAGI
-462 DPEKLRA
+462 DPELRA

-494 FLPGFSTKQEVT
+494 FLPGFSTKQQVT

-560 QDIYALPLARVMEV
+560 EDVYALPLARVMEV

-591 DRRSHTLPLLDL
+591 DRRSHTLPLVDL
-603 RQWLDVEPA
+603 RQWLDVTPA
-612 PSTLMTIVVLQVGE
+612 ASPLLTIVVLQAGE

-647 PKALRGLKGYAGATL
+647 PKALRGLRGYAGATL

-671 LDVDGLRNSQG
+671 LDVDGLR

>member
-21 DRLGEQLVALEQSPQ
+21 DRLGEQLVTLEQAPQ
-36 DNEQLNAVFRGFHTL
+36 DGDQLNAVFRGFHTL
-51 KGGAGFLGVHAMVE
+51 KGGAGFLGINAMVE

-81 AVLQAN
+81 AVLQAH

-105 VSGGTEPQHAPPEL
+105 VSAGTEPEHAPPAL
-119 IAMFDVDA
+119 IALFDVDA
-127 APAPA
+127 VP
-132 AVAAAPVDA
+132 VAAAPMA
-141 AAAIAAAK
+141 AAAD
-149 SGSDMIDE
+149 GD
-157 DEFEALL
+157 L
-164 DQLHGGAAPGSKPVG
+164 
-179 AAAAIAAAKSGSDM
+179 

-214 KPVGAAAAIAA
+214 RPGAAAKPAKGDDLISEDEFEALLDELHGGVAPGAKPVAA
-225 AKSGSDMIDEDE
+225 AAPASKAKAGDDLIDEDE

-252 AKPVGAAVAAAPK
+252 AKPIAAAAATAVA
-265 PAIPKP
+265 P
-271 APVVPPRPASPPRPA
+271 APRAAATPKPA
-286 AAPAA
+286 AAPG
-291 AAKPAAAEAEQT
+291 KPAVEPEHT

-330 LRTRLKDEEL
+330 LRMRLKDEEL

-345 TLDIA
+345 VLDIA

-387 VELELVGAETEL
+387 VDLELIGAETEL

-433 KQRSGHV
+433 KPRSGHV
-440 RLSAQQEGDY
+440 RLSAHQEGDY
-450 VSIEIQDDGAGI
+450 VSIEVQDDGAGI
-462 DPEKLRA
+462 DPERLRA
-469 KAREKGLIDP
+469 KAREKGLLDP

-560 QDIYALPLARVMEV
+560 EDIYALPLARVMEV
-574 LHAPRTS
+574 LHAPPSS

-591 DRRSHTLPLLDL
+591 DRKSHTLPLVDL
-603 RQWLDVEPA
+603 RQWLDVEPMQA
-612 PSTLMTIVVLQVGE
+612 SLLTIVVLQMGE

-647 PKALRGLKGYAGATL
+647 PKALRGLNGYAGATL

-671 LDVDGLRNSQG
+671 LDVDGLRSQD

>member
-1 MSAFDEDIAA
+1 MSAVSDDITA
-11 DFILE
+11 DFIIE

-21 DRLGEQLVALEQSPQ
+21 DRLGEQLVSLEQAPQ
-36 DNEQLNAVFRGFHTL
+36 DTEQLNAVFRGYHTL
-51 KGGAGFLGVHAMVE
+51 KGGAGFLGVTAMVE
-65 LCHAAEETLG
+65 LCHAAEEALG
-75 MARSGK
+75 IARAGQ
-81 AVLQAN
+81 AVLQAH

-96 DWLQAMLDA
+96 DYLQAMLDA
-105 VSGGTEPQHAPPEL
+105 VSSGTEPGYASPEL
-119 IAMFDVDA
+119 IAQFDMHSGAVA
-127 APAPA
+127 APAA
-132 AVAAAPVDA
+132 AAAPA
-141 AAAIAAAK
+141 AG
-149 SGSDMIDE
+149 GSDLITDDEFEALLDQLHGGNAPTAVAPARKADDGLISE

-164 DQLHGGAAPGSKPVG
+164 DQLHGGAA
-179 AAAAIAAAKSGSDM
+179 
-193 IDEDEFEALLD
+193 L
-204 QLHGSAAPGA
+204 GA
-214 KPVGAAAAIAA
+214 KPIA
-225 AKSGSDMIDEDE
+225 
-237 FEALLDQLHGGAAPG
+237 
-252 AKPVGAAVAAAPK
+252 
-265 PAIPKP
+265 
-271 APVVPPRPASPPRPA
+271 A
-286 AAPAA
+286 AAPAPIA
-291 AAKPAAAEAEQT
+291 APRPLAAPAAPAPAAATKPAAKPLAEAEHT

-330 LRTRLKDEEL
+330 LRARLRDEEL

-379 VARNLKKE
+379 VARSLKKE
-387 VELELVGAETEL
+387 VDLELIGAETEL

-422 IEMPDLREAQG
+422 VEMPDLREAQG
-433 KQRSGHV
+433 KPRMGHV

-450 VSIEIQDDGAGI
+450 VSIEVQDDGAGI

-494 FLPGFSTKQEVT
+494 FLPGFSTKQQVT

-560 QDIYALPLARVMEV
+560 EDVYALPLARVMEV

-591 DRRSHTLPLLDL
+591 DRRSHTLPLVDL
-603 RQWLDVEPA
+603 RQWLDVTPA
-612 PSTLMTIVVLQVGE
+612 ASTLLTIVVLQAGE

-647 PKALRGLKGYAGATL
+647 PKALRGLRGYAGATL

-671 LDVDGLRNSQG
+671 LDVDGLRSPHD

>member
-1 MSAFDEDIAA
+1 MSAVPDDIAA
-11 DFILE
+11 DFIVE

-21 DRLGEQLVALEQSPQ
+21 DRLGEQLVSLEQAP
-36 DNEQLNAVFRGFHTL
+36 DEADQLNAVFRGFHTL
-51 KGGAGFLGVHAMVE
+51 KGGAGFLAIKPMVE

-75 MARSGK
+75 MARSGQ
-81 AVLQAN
+81 AVLQPH

-96 DWLQAMLDA
+96 DYLQSMLDA
-105 VSGGTEPQHAPPEL
+105 MGSGAPVPH
-119 IAMFDVDA
+119 
-127 APAPA
+127 APA
-132 AVAAAPVDA
+132 AL
-141 AAAIAAAK
+141 IAQFDAK
-149 SGSDMIDE
+149 SG
-157 DEFEALL
+157 
-164 DQLHGGAAPGSKPVG
+164 P
-179 AAAAIAAAKSGSDM
+179 
-193 IDEDEFEALLD
+193 
-204 QLHGSAAPGA
+204 
-214 KPVGAAAAIAA
+214 
-225 AKSGSDMIDEDE
+225 
-237 FEALLDQLHGGAAPG
+237 
-252 AKPVGAAVAAAPK
+252 
-265 PAIPKP
+265 PAIK
-271 APVVPPRPASPPRPA
+271 AVPEAATA
-286 AAPAA
+286 AAPAHDNGHAAAAPGTKAAPKA
-291 AAKPAAAEAEQT
+291 AAKGADAEQT

-330 LRTRLKDEEL
+330 LRTRLRDEEL

-345 TLDIA
+345 VLDIA
-350 TARLQSA
+350 TARLQTA
-357 VMRTRMQPVGK
+357 VMRTRMQPVSK

-379 VARNLKKE
+379 VARTLSKE
-387 VELELVGAETEL
+387 VELELIGAETEL

-422 IEMPDLREAQG
+422 IELPALREATG
-433 KQRSGHV
+433 KPRSGHV

-462 DPEKLRA
+462 DPERLREI
-469 KAREKGLIDP
+469 ARNKGLIDA
-479 EAAARLSSE
+479 EAAARLSTD
-488 ECLHLV
+488 ECLHLI
-494 FLPGFSTKQEVT
+494 FMPGFSTKVEVT

-531 QSELGRGSRFLIR
+531 QSELGRGSRFMIR

-560 QDIYALPLARVMEV
+560 EAVYALPLARVVEV
-574 LHAPRTS
+574 LHAPQTS

-591 DRRSHTLPLLDL
+591 DRRSHTLPLIDL
-603 RQWLDVEPA
+603 RRWLGVPA
-612 PSTLMTIVVLQVGE
+612 EQPPLLTVVLLQAGE
-626 ARFGLVVD
+626 TRFGLVVD

-647 PKALRGLKGYAGATL
+647 PRALRGLPGYSGATL

-671 LDVDGLRNSQG
+671 LDVDGLRSSAH

>member
-1 MSAFDEDIAA
+1 MSAVSDDITA
-11 DFILE
+11 DFIIE

-21 DRLGEQLVALEQSPQ
+21 DRLGEQLVSLEQAPQ
-36 DNEQLNAVFRGFHTL
+36 DSDQLNAVFRGYHTL
-51 KGGAGFLGVHAMVE
+51 KGGAGFLGVTAMVE
-65 LCHAAEETLG
+65 LCHAAEEALG
-75 MARSGK
+75 AARAGQ
-81 AVLQAN
+81 AVLQAH

-96 DWLQAMLDA
+96 DYLQSMLDA
-105 VSGGTEPQHAPPEL
+105 VSSGTEPGYAPPDL
-119 IAMFDVDA
+119 IAQFDVHGGAVA
-127 APAPA
+127 APAA
-132 AVAAAPVDA
+132 AAAPA
-141 AAAIAAAK
+141 AG
-149 SGSDMIDE
+149 GSDLITD

-164 DQLHGGAAPGSKPVG
+164 DQLHGGNAPTAVAP
-179 AAAAIAAAKSGSDM
+179 AKKADDGLIS
-193 IDEDEFEALLD
+193 
-204 QLHGSAAPGA
+204 
-214 KPVGAAAAIAA
+214 
-225 AKSGSDMIDEDE
+225 EDE

-252 AKPVGAAVAAAPK
+252 AKPAAVVAPAPIAAPR
-265 PAIPKP
+265 
-271 APVVPPRPASPPRPA
+271 PV
-286 AAPAA
+286 AAPAP
-291 AAKPAAAEAEQT
+291 AAKPAAKPLAEAEHT

-330 LRTRLKDEEL
+330 LRARLRDEEL

-379 VARNLKKE
+379 VARSLKKE
-387 VELELVGAETEL
+387 VDLELIGAETEL

-422 IEMPDLREAQG
+422 VEMPDLREAQG
-433 KQRSGHV
+433 KPRMGHV

-450 VSIEIQDDGAGI
+450 VSIEVQDDGAGI

-494 FLPGFSTKQEVT
+494 FLPGFSTKAQVT

-531 QSELGRGSRFLIR
+531 QSELGRGSRFMIR

-560 QDIYALPLARVMEV
+560 EDVYALPLARVMEV

-591 DRRSHTLPLLDL
+591 DRRSHTLPLVDL
-603 RQWLDVEPA
+603 RQWLDVTPA
-612 PSTLMTIVVLQVGE
+612 ASPLLTIVVLQAGE

-647 PKALRGLKGYAGATL
+647 PKALRGLRGYAGATL

-671 LDVDGLRNSQG
+671 LDVDGLR

>member
-1 MSAFDEDIAA
+1 MSAVSDDITA
-11 DFILE
+11 DFIIE

-21 DRLGEQLVALEQSPQ
+21 DRLGEQLVSLEQAPQ
-36 DNEQLNAVFRGFHTL
+36 DSDQLNAVFRGYHTL
-51 KGGAGFLGVHAMVE
+51 KGGAGFLGVTAMVE
-65 LCHAAEETLG
+65 LCHAAEEALG
-75 MARSGK
+75 AARAGQ
-81 AVLQAN
+81 AVLQAH

-96 DWLQAMLDA
+96 DYLQSMLDA
-105 VSGGTEPQHAPPEL
+105 VSSGTEPGYAPPDL
-119 IAMFDVDA
+119 IAQFDVHGGAVA
-127 APAPA
+127 APAA
-132 AVAAAPVDA
+132 AAAPA
-141 AAAIAAAK
+141 AG
-149 SGSDMIDE
+149 GSDLITDDEFEALLDQLHGGNAPTAVAPAKKADDGLISE

-164 DQLHGGAAPGSKPVG
+164 DQLHGGAAPGTKP
-179 AAAAIAAAKSGSDM
+179 AAAM
-193 IDEDEFEALLD
+193 
-204 QLHGSAAPGA
+204 APA
-214 KPVGAAAAIAA
+214 
-225 AKSGSDMIDEDE
+225 
-237 FEALLDQLHGGAAPG
+237 
-252 AKPVGAAVAAAPK
+252 
-265 PAIPKP
+265 
-271 APVVPPRPASPPRPA
+271 PA
-286 AAPAA
+286 AAPHPVAA
-291 AAKPAAAEAEQT
+291 PAPVAKPAAKPLAEAEHT

-330 LRTRLKDEEL
+330 LRARLRDEEL

-379 VARNLKKE
+379 VARSLKKE
-387 VELELVGAETEL
+387 VDLELIGAETEL

-422 IEMPDLREAQG
+422 VEMPDLREAQG
-433 KQRSGHV
+433 KPRMGHV

-450 VSIEIQDDGAGI
+450 VSIEVQDDGAGI

-494 FLPGFSTKQEVT
+494 FLPGFSTKQQVT

-560 QDIYALPLARVMEV
+560 EDVYALPLARVMEV

-591 DRRSHTLPLLDL
+591 DRRSHTLPLVDL
-603 RQWLDVEPA
+603 RQWLDVTPA
-612 PSTLMTIVVLQVGE
+612 ASPLLTIVVLQAGE

-647 PKALRGLKGYAGATL
+647 PKALRGLRGYAGATL

-671 LDVDGLRNSQG
+671 LDVDGLR

>member
-1 MSAFDEDIAA
+1 MSAVPDDIAA

-21 DRLGEQLVALEQSPQ
+21 DRLGEQLVSLEQAPQ
-36 DNEQLNAVFRGFHTL
+36 DSDQLNAVFRGFHTL
-51 KGGAGFLGVHAMVE
+51 KGGAGFLGIQAMVE

-75 MARSGK
+75 MARSGQ
-81 AVLQAN
+81 ATLQAH

-96 DWLQAMLDA
+96 DYLQSMLDS
-105 VSGGTEPQHAPPEL
+105 VSAGTEPGYAPPEL
-119 IAMFDVDA
+119 IAQFDVNG
-127 APAPA
+127 PATPA
-132 AVAAAPVDA
+132 AATSAA
-141 AAAIAAAK
+141 
-149 SGSDMIDE
+149 SGPSSGELITD

-164 DQLHGGAAPGSKPVG
+164 DQLHGGAAPTAV
-179 AAAAIAAAKSGSDM
+179 AARKDDGM
-193 IDEDEFEALLD
+193 ISEDEFE
-204 QLHGSAAPGA
+204 S
-214 KPVGAAAAIAA
+214 
-225 AKSGSDMIDEDE
+225 
-237 FEALLDQLHGGAAPG
+237 LLDQLHGGAAPG
-252 AKPVGAAVAAAPK
+252 AKAVTAAP
-265 PAIPKP
+265 AP
-271 APVVPPRPASPPRPA
+271 APRAV

-291 AAKPAAAEAEQT
+291 PAANKPAPNKPVAEAEHT

-330 LRTRLKDEEL
+330 LRARLHDEEL

-379 VARNLKKE
+379 VARSLKKE
-387 VELELVGAETEL
+387 VELELIGAETEL

-422 IEMPDLREAQG
+422 VEMPELREAQG
-433 KQRSGHV
+433 KPRSGHV

-450 VSIEIQDDGAGI
+450 VSIEVQDDGAGI
-462 DPEKLRA
+462 DPERLRQ

-494 FLPGFSTKQEVT
+494 FLPGFSTKQQVT

-531 QSELGRGSRFLIR
+531 QSELGRGSRFMIR

-560 QDIYALPLARVMEV
+560 EDVYALPLARVMEV
-574 LHAPRTS
+574 LHAPNTS

-591 DRRSHTLPLLDL
+591 DRKSHTLALVDL
-603 RQWLDVEPA
+603 RHWLDVEPM
-612 PSTLMTIVVLQVGE
+612 PSSLLTIVVLQAGE

-647 PKALRGLKGYAGATL
+647 PKALRGLRGYAGATL

-671 LDVDGLRNSQG
+671 LDVDGLRTNHD

>member
-1 MSAFDEDIAA
+1 MSAVSDDITA
-11 DFILE
+11 DFIIE

-21 DRLGEQLVALEQSPQ
+21 DRLGEQLVSLEQAPQ
-36 DNEQLNAVFRGFHTL
+36 DSDQLNAVFRGYHTL
-51 KGGAGFLGVHAMVE
+51 KGGAGFLGVTAMVE
-65 LCHAAEETLG
+65 LCHAAEEALG
-75 MARSGK
+75 AARAGQ
-81 AVLQAN
+81 AVLQAH

-96 DWLQAMLDA
+96 DYLQSMLDA
-105 VSGGTEPQHAPPEL
+105 VSSGTEPGYAPPDL
-119 IAMFDVDA
+119 IAQFDVHGGAVA
-127 APAPA
+127 APAA
-132 AVAAAPVDA
+132 AAAPA
-141 AAAIAAAK
+141 TG
-149 SGSDMIDE
+149 GSDLITDDEFEALLDQLHGGNAPTAVAPAKKADDGLISE

-164 DQLHGGAAPGSKPVG
+164 DQLHGGAAPGTKPV
-179 AAAAIAAAKSGSDM
+179 
-193 IDEDEFEALLD
+193 
-204 QLHGSAAPGA
+204 
-214 KPVGAAAAIAA
+214 
-225 AKSGSDMIDEDE
+225 
-237 FEALLDQLHGGAAPG
+237 
-252 AKPVGAAVAAAPK
+252 AAVA
-265 PAIPKP
+265 P
-271 APVVPPRPASPPRPA
+271 APVAAPRPV
-286 AAPAA
+286 AAPAPV
-291 AAKPAAAEAEQT
+291 AKPAAKPLAEAEHT

-330 LRTRLKDEEL
+330 LRARLRDEEL

-379 VARNLKKE
+379 VARSLKKE
-387 VELELVGAETEL
+387 VDLELIGAETEL

-422 IEMPDLREAQG
+422 VEMPDLREAQG
-433 KQRSGHV
+433 KPRMGHV

-450 VSIEIQDDGAGI
+450 VSIEVQDDGAGI

-494 FLPGFSTKQEVT
+494 FLPGFSTKQQVT

-560 QDIYALPLARVMEV
+560 EDVYALPLARVMEV

-591 DRRSHTLPLLDL
+591 DRRSHTLPLVDL
-603 RQWLDVEPA
+603 RQWLDVTPA
-612 PSTLMTIVVLQVGE
+612 ASPLLTIVVLQAGE

-647 PKALRGLKGYAGATL
+647 PKALRGLRGYAGATL

-671 LDVDGLRNSQG
+671 LDVDGLR

>member
-1 MSAFDEDIAA
+1 MSAVSDDITA
-11 DFILE
+11 DFIIE

-21 DRLGEQLVALEQSPQ
+21 DRLGEQLVSLEQAPQ
-36 DNEQLNAVFRGFHTL
+36 DGEQLNAVFRGYHTL
-51 KGGAGFLGVHAMVE
+51 KGGAGFLGVTAMVE
-65 LCHAAEETLG
+65 LCHAAEEALG
-75 MARSGK
+75 AARAGQ
-81 AVLQAN
+81 AVLQAH

-96 DWLQAMLDA
+96 DYLQSMLDA
-105 VSGGTEPQHAPPEL
+105 VSSGTEPGYAPPDL
-119 IAMFDVDA
+119 IAQFDVHGGT
-127 APAPA
+127 
-132 AVAAAPVDA
+132 AAAPVA
-141 AAAIAAAK
+141 AAAPAA
-149 SGSDMIDE
+149 GSSDLITD

-164 DQLHGGAAPGSKPVG
+164 DQLHGGNAPTAVAP
-179 AAAAIAAAKSGSDM
+179 AKKADDGLIS
-193 IDEDEFEALLD
+193 EDEFEALLD

-214 KPVGAAAAIAA
+214 KP
-225 AKSGSDMIDEDE
+225 
-237 FEALLDQLHGGAAPG
+237 
-252 AKPVGAAVAAAPK
+252 AAAP
-265 PAIPKP
+265 AP
-271 APVVPPRPASPPRPA
+271 APLAAPRPA
-286 AAPAA
+286 AAPAPA
-291 AAKPAAAEAEQT
+291 PKPAAKPLAEAEHT

-330 LRTRLKDEEL
+330 LRARLRDEEL

-379 VARNLKKE
+379 VARSLKKE
-387 VELELVGAETEL
+387 VDLELIGAETEL

-422 IEMPDLREAQG
+422 VEMPDLREAQG
-433 KQRSGHV
+433 KPRMGHV

-450 VSIEIQDDGAGI
+450 VSIEVQDDGAGI

-494 FLPGFSTKQEVT
+494 FLPGFSTKQQVT

-560 QDIYALPLARVMEV
+560 EDVYALPLARVMEV
-574 LHAPRTS
+574 LHAPGTS

-591 DRRSHTLPLLDL
+591 DRRSHTLPLVDL
-603 RQWLDVEPA
+603 RQWLDVTPA
-612 PSTLMTIVVLQVGE
+612 TSTLLTIVVLQAGE

-647 PKALRGLKGYAGATL
+647 PKALRGLRGYAGATL

-671 LDVDGLRNSQG
+671 LDVDGLR